1 MRVLLLNASAG
12 QILDVDTDTSIGEPI
27 REVIKLR
34 KVNETIEQA
43 FRNSTDVTSEIFLQH
58 QARNRIVEL
67 HAAPL
72 GYGDPD
78 PRGVVLVL
86 HEVTELRRL
95 ETVRQDFVANV
106 SHELKT
112 PITAI
117 RGLIETVLDD
127 TEMPTETRSRFL
139 EKAQDQS
146 KRLSLLVTDLLTL
159 SRLESADGGLQPEV
173 IELREL
179 VLGSLRNLQ
188 PTAETKQVKLIEDIP
203 RDPVLVSGDWDL
215 LELVMN
221 NLLDNAL
228 KYTPAG
234 GSVTVR
240 FKLEPG
246 TIAVEIADTGIG
258 IAQEHHDRIFER
270 FYRIDKARSRELGG
284 TGLGLAIVKHICIA
298 HGGKI
303 AIESA
308 PGEGAKFTV
317 ELPLSDESAEPS
329 LDGAISVN

>member
-1 MRVLLLNASAG
+1 MAAELEERIATITEDSGRLLAVLSGMVEGVVAVDREMRVLLLNASAG
-12 QILDVDTDTSIGEPI
+12 QILDVDAESSIGKPI
-27 REVIKLR
+27 WEVTRLR

-43 FRNSTDVTSEIFLQH
+43 FRNSTEVTGEIFLQH

-117 RGLIETVLDD
+117 RGLIETVLDAAA
-127 TEMPTETRSRFL
+127 MPTETRSRFL
-139 EKAQDQS
+139 KKAQDQS

-173 IELREL
+173 LELREL
-179 VLGSLRNLQ
+179 VLGSLWNLQ
-188 PTAETKQVKLIEDIP
+188 PTAEAKQVRLIEDIP
-203 RDPVLVSGDWDL
+203 HNSVLVSGDWDL

-240 FKLEPG
+240 FQLEQG
-246 TIAVEIADTGIG
+246 SIAVEIADTGIG

-270 FYRIDKARSRELGG
+270 F
-284 TGLGLAIVKHICIA
+284 
-298 HGGKI
+298 
-303 AIESA
+303 
-308 PGEGAKFTV
+308 
-317 ELPLSDESAEPS
+317 
-329 LDGAISVN
+329 